1 MRHVPQITPA
11 VSEGDI
17 DEVRALFREY
27 AESLGFDLCF
37 QGFDAEL
44 ASLPGYYAPPEGRL
58 LFAHVAGALA
68 GCIALR
74 KLEAGVCEMKRLYVR
89 PAFRG
94 LGVGRALVDAILGEA
109 REIGYRTM
117 RLDTVPSMTSAI
129 ALYTSVGFVDI
140 PPYRPNP
147 IPGARYLEL
156 RM

>member
-1 MRHVPQITPA
+1 
-11 VSEGDI
+11 
-17 DEVRALFREY
+17 
-27 AESLGFDLCF
+27 
-37 QGFDAEL
+37 
-44 ASLPGYYAPPEGRL
+44 
-58 LFAHVAGALA
+58 
-68 GCIALR
+68 
-74 KLEAGVCEMKRLYVR
+74 
-89 PAFRG
+89 
-94 LGVGRALVDAILGEA
+94 VGRALVDAILGEA